1 MGVLHEVAS
10 ATVAGGLSDAL
21 PVSVLLHL
29 SADVADH
36 GAEVSHTETRLGF
49 VRGESLA
56 GGEVVDALSLLGKSV
71 ARHSVESLLV
81 LVVVESQ
88 MQHRSFLDSYVC
100 IITCCGVLSSSFL
113 DFFQELSCLVHGV
126 PWERMSIV
134 GTQSP
139 MNVPSSA
146 LV

>member
-1 MGVLHEVAS
+1 
-10 ATVAGGLSDAL
+10 
-21 PVSVLLHL
+21 
-29 SADVADH
+29 
-36 GAEVSHTETRLGF
+36 
-49 VRGESLA
+49 
-56 GGEVVDALSLLGKSV
+56 
-71 ARHSVESLLV
+71 LV